1 MACCELGLYVFLLE
15 VNLVAG
21 WRVVYLY
28 LYRGDVV

>member
-28 LYRGDVV
+28 LYIEVM